1 MVKARLKGTR
11 NPRETPCASRRKD
24 VVLAAGQIQIL
35 TACLSLQLCQPMC
48 KCRQHFTKTP
58 IVPFQVHQVSHL
70 ETRSHNVMLT
80 PTDHYRYTSSRNA
93 SSLGVS
99 QQETRDQRLLLAN
112 LDQQCAIDGRQ
123 TAYSLPQIAEDESR
137 KFFIEWPIK

>member
-1 MVKARLKGTR
+1 MKARLKGTR

-80 PTDHYRYTSSRNA
+80 LQTTIDIPRAEMQALWGFYSKKHEINGFYLLIWIHNVQSTGVRRHVRFPKSRKMNHVS
-93 SSLGVS
+93 SSLSG
-99 QQETRDQRLLLAN
+99 Q
-112 LDQQCAIDGRQ
+112 
-123 TAYSLPQIAEDESR
+123 
-137 KFFIEWPIK
+137 